1 MLICFTV
8 INRNRRSNGGITG
21 SSQQLNAQQQPQQTG
36 PQQQQSVNMQA
47 NSIKQVNKVKPNVN
61 RQPPD
66 NAVSPSTYNRYDQPT
81 RIKAR
86 PIGRSN

>member
-1 MLICFTV
+1 M

-21 SSQQLNAQQQPQQTG
+21 SSQQLNAQQQPQLIG
-36 PQQQQSVNMQA
+36 PQQQQQQQNQQQQNQQQQLQHQQSVNMQA

-66 NAVSPSTYNRYDQPT
+66 NAVSPSTYNR
-81 RIKAR
+81 
-86 PIGRSN
+86 